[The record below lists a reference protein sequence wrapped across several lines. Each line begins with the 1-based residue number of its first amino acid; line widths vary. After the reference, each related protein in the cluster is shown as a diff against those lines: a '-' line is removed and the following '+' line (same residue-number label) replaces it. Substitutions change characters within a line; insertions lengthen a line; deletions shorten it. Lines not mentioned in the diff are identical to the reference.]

1 MARRILLIANP
12 NAAAGR
18 SAARWEKL
26 LVDLQAR
33 GLTADYALTNRP
45 RHAMDLAKDAA
56 GKYDVI
62 AAVGGDGTMNEVA
75 NGILF
80 SNHTDTALA
89 VVPLGTGND
98 LARLVGIRTVEDSLD
113 ALAQGATQVIDA
125 IEVSCFEEAKPAK
138 HFALLYAAVGFA
150 GEVGKHTTPRVKA
163 IFGQRFCYSI
173 GFFLA
178 LLRFESPAMRIRCD
192 EKEFAGRMFLASA
205 GKAEI
210 IGGGAMRLSPGAK
223 IDDGKLYVNVVEH
236 LGRLETTRCFPRL
249 LMGTHTTHPK
259 VHYFPATAVN
269 IESQP
274 EMNVQLDGELFGKTP
289 ATFTV
294 KPKALRVI
302 TGWGLA
308 D

>member
-1 MARRILLIANP
+1 MARRVLLIANP

-18 SAARWEKL
+18 SAARLEKL

-33 GLTADYALTNRP
+33 GLAADYALTSRP
-45 RHAMDLAKDAA
+45 RHAVDLARDAA
-56 GKYDVI
+56 GEYDVI

-80 SNHTDTALA
+80 SNRNDTALA

-98 LARLVGIRTVEDSLD
+98 LARLVGIRTVADSLD

-125 IEVSCFEEAKPAK
+125 IEVSCCERGNPTK

-150 GEVGKHTTPRVKA
+150 GEVGRHTTPTIKA

-178 LLRFESPAMRIRCD
+178 LLRFESPNVKVWCD
-192 EKEFAGRMFLASA
+192 EREFNGRMFLVSA
-205 GKAEI
+205 AKAEI

-259 VHYFPATAVN
+259 VQYFPATVLN
-269 IESQP
+269 IESHPQ
-274 EMNVQLDGELFGKTP
+274 MNLQLDGELLGTTP
-289 ATFTV
+289 ATFAV
-294 KPKALRVI
+294 KSKALRVI
-302 TGWGLA
+302 TGWGLSR
-308 D
+308 

>member
-18 SAARWEKL
+18 SAARWERL
-26 LVDLQAR
+26 LGDLQAR

-45 RHAMDLAKDAA
+45 RHAVDLARDAA

-80 SNHTDTALA
+80 SNHIDTALA

-98 LARLVGIRTVEDSLD
+98 LARLIGIRTVEDSLD
-113 ALAQGATQVIDA
+113 ALSQGAAQAIDA
-125 IEVSCFEEAKPAK
+125 IEVSCFVGGNPTR

-150 GEVGKHTTPRVKA
+150 GEVGRHTTPRVKA

-178 LLRFESPAMRIRCD
+178 LLRFESPTMQVRCD
-192 EKEFAGRMFLASA
+192 EREFNGRMFLVSA
-205 GKAEI
+205 AKAEI

-259 VHYFPATAVN
+259 VHYFPATVVH
-269 IESQP
+269 IESHPQI
-274 EMNVQLDGELFGKTP
+274 NLQLDGELIGTTP
-289 ATFTV
+289 ATLTV
-294 KPKALRVI
+294 KAKALRVI
-302 TGWGLA
+302 TGWGLSR
-308 D
+308 